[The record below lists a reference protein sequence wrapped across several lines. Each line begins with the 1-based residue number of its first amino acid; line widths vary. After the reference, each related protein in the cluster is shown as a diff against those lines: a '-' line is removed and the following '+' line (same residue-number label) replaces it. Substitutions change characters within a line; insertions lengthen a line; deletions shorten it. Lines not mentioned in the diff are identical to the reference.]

1 MVSSVIGGTFD
12 FHDRGSAFPTPTP
25 QQTNSGKRN
34 ERPTS
39 KSAAVEEN
47 SDKRERLSF
56 KYVFSQPYFVYT
68 RVVIEHDS
76 TGVGRLSFDKKG
88 SEETITEKVV
98 ISEPVLRRLRMAFD
112 SLRFLESDE
121 NYQHRRDYSH
131 LGTVEI
137 SLDDGIKTR
146 TVSFNWTENVHAKAI
161 MDDYRRLSQQ
171 FIWVFDI
178 KLSRDN
184 QPLDSPDIMKA
195 LENLLRRNEIADPE
209 QLLPFLEELSND
221 ERLPLIA
228 RNSARTIVRTISGK

>member
-12 FHDRGSAFPTPTP
+12 FYNRRDASPTPTP

-34 ERPTS
+34 ERPAP
-39 KSAAVEEN
+39 KSVVVEEN
-47 SDKRERLSF
+47 SDKKKGLQFR
-56 KYVFSQPYFVYT
+56 YVFSQPDFVYT

-76 TGVGRLSFDKKG
+76 TGLGRLSFDKKG
-88 SEETITEKVV
+88 SEDTIVEEIV

-112 SLRFLESDE
+112 ALRFLESE
-121 NYQHRRDYSH
+121 ESYQHRRDYSH

-137 SLDDGIKTR
+137 SLDDGAKTR
-146 TVSFNWTENVHAKAI
+146 TVSFNWTENIHAKGI

-184 QPLDSPDIMKA
+184 QPLDSPDLMKA
-195 LENLLRRNEIADPE
+195 LENLIRRNEIADPA
-209 QLLPFLEELSND
+209 QLLPFLEELLRD

-228 RNSARTIVRTISGK
+228 RNRASAIVKTIGW